1 MTSGELAMP
10 MWALTLA
17 YWLHMLATV
26 VWIGGLTS
34 MVLFV
39 LPAAQSSLGPQEYAG
54 FLDRV
59 TRKLDP
65 LGWLSLTV
73 LVGTGLFQMSASPN
87 YAGFLVIGNR
97 WAVAIFIK
105 HLVFGAMIA
114 VSAYLTWGVLP
125 ALRRLALRRA
135 AGQDTLGS
143 RQIGPARNPIA
154 ALEPDPGGPGL
165 GPDCPGQGL
174 VTKTNSQHSMG
185 RKFPS

>member
-73 LVGTGLFQMSASPN
+73 LVATGLFQMSASPN

-97 WAVAIFIK
+97 WAVAIFVK

-135 AGQDTLGS
+135 AGQDTSEAARLGQ
-143 RQIGPARNPIA
+143 RETQLLRLNLILAVLVLGLTALARA
-154 ALEPDPGGPGL
+154 
-165 GPDCPGQGL
+165 
-174 VTKTNSQHSMG
+174 S
-185 RKFPS
+185 